1 MRLSRRAS
9 EPRRETSMR
18 IPSILVAALAAAALG
33 AAPALR
39 AEDRTVVGPVT
50 HIELAPD
57 GKSATA
63 IIKVNDSGEEVQ
75 VTITDDLTLDKFKDK
90 RISEGDEIRARYD
103 KSDGKN
109 GSKSFKK

>member
-1 MRLSRRAS
+1 
-9 EPRRETSMR
+9 MR
-18 IPSILVAALAAAALG
+18 IPTILIAAAAALALG

-39 AEDRTVVGPVT
+39 AEDKTVVGPVT

-57 GKSATA
+57 GKSAVATL
-63 IIKVNDSGEEVQ
+63 KDGNTGDEVK

-90 RISEGDEIRARYD
+90 RIGEGDEVRARFD

-109 GSKSFKK
+109 TSKSFKKTAGC